1 MKILVP
7 ENNNRPYEEGEKLK
21 RGQVWQAG
29 NVFVIPL
36 DDETGII
43 LNTVTGE
50 SRAYFYLLE
59 GLEDFEITTD
69 HLTLTGLTPELT
81 LK

>member
-1 MKILVP
+1 MKIVAP
-7 ENNNRPYEEGEKLK
+7 VNNNRPFESGEKVK
-21 RGQVWQAG
+21 RGQVWQSG
-29 NVFVIPL
+29 NILVIPL

-43 LNTVTGE
+43 TNTATGE

-69 HLTLTGLTPELT
+69 HLTLSD
-81 LK
+81 LKPVLSFN

>member
-1 MKILVP
+1 MKIISP
-7 ENNNRPYEEGEKLK
+7 ENNNRPFESGEKLK

-29 NVFVIPL
+29 NVFMIPL

-43 LNTVTGE
+43 LNTATGA

-69 HLTLTGLTPELT
+69 HLTLTDLTPELA